1 MCEENQKKLQRTP
14 GVDRS
19 ERFDSKA
26 MRAEPKSEGVTSLLK
41 TSLTAHFIRVKF
53 SILTTAATCLIWFCL
68 SLQPYCAPFFSSLCW
83 RSFSPS
89 NVPDLFLPQVLC
101 LGVHSDF
108 HSLPSDLCTSSL
120 SCHSNLI
127 RRAAIGKAVLVT
139 LRKPRFLPHY
149 HCTSFLVISY
159 LLIHIY
165 CVYVRLHRRFLR
177 GSILLSGPLL
187 CPHQR
192 NMLN

>member
-1 MCEENQKKLQRTP
+1 
-14 GVDRS
+14 
-19 ERFDSKA
+19 
-26 MRAEPKSEGVTSLLK
+26 MRAEPKSEEATSLLK

-53 SILTTAATCLIWFCL
+53 STLTTAASCLIWFCL
-68 SLQPYCAPFFSSLCW
+68 SLQPYRAPFFSSLCW
-83 RSFSPS
+83 CSFSPS
-89 NVPDLFLPQVLC
+89 NVPGLFLPQVLC
-101 LGVHSDF
+101 LRVRSDF

-127 RRAAIGKAVLVT
+127 LRAAIGKGALVT
-139 LRKPRFLPHY
+139 PRKPRFLPHY
-149 HCTSFLVISY
+149 HCTSFLIISY

-165 CVYVRLHRRFLR
+165 RVYVHLHRFLR

-192 NMLN
+192 NIC